1 MNKKKN
7 VFEVNIFLFIYFKN
21 IYMFGWYS
29 INVWYRLNINIGFN
43 VIDYVIL
50 YKYCYVFWK
59 GILYVFFL

>member
-1 MNKKKN
+1 
-7 VFEVNIFLFIYFKN
+7 
-21 IYMFGWYS
+21 MFGWDS